1 MQHKSVNVPEVRK
14 LVKQQ
19 FLLNANVTDAL
30 KISELKNKA
39 LNALTNYVMFLSQKY
54 VVDAIMFF
62 IYCLILCLNSK
73 GGFGKS

>member
-19 FLLNANVTDAL
+19 FLLNANVTDAT

-54 VVDAIMFF
+54 VVDAIMFS
-62 IYCLILCLNSK
+62 IYCLIFWSQ
-73 GGFGKS
+73 